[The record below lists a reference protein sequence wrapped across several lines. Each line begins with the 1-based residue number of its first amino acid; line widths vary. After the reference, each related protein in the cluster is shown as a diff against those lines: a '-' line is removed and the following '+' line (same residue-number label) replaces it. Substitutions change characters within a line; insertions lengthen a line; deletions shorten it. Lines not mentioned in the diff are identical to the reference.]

1 MMDKK
6 TYNQAHY
13 VGCANKDLRKVIF
26 KHDGCSMVLFK
37 NLPYWKASTRVE
49 ALKRLYPDWN
59 GKLIIIR

>member
-1 MMDKK
+1 MMNNK
-6 TYNQAHY
+6 TYNQERH
-13 VGCANKDLRKVIF
+13 VGCAKDLRKVIF

>member
-1 MMDKK
+1 MKQK
-6 TYNQAHY
+6 IHNQTQH
-13 VGCANKDLRKVIF
+13 VGHADTDLRKIIF

>member
-1 MMDKK
+1 MKQK
-6 TYNQAHY
+6 IHNQAHH
-13 VGCANKDLRKVIF
+13 VGHANKDLRKVVF

-37 NLPYWKASTRVE
+37 DLPYWKASTRVE